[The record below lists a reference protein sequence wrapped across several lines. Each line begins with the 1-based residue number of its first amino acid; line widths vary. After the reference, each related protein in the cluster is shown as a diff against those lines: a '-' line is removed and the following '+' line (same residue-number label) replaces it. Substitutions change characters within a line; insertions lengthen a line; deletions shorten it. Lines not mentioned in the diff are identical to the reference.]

1 MSNKVNDRARVYV
14 RFCCH
19 FSLAGAWYPT
29 RFSNVLLFQS
39 KRPTV
44 WPLRGMGAEGMGDIR
59 EKISC
64 RLISREEKNLS
75 RKCLA
80 KKNSYTEE
88 KRNLLWRLLEKKS
101 YTHVC
106 QEKSITR
113 GLAKNLPSPTL
124 LLPKANG
131 RPLSIKLQLGRFIP
145 GNSKCNGYRWTRWT
159 KSDRDDTDE
168 KGERGSRGNNR
179 GVKPHHCFVTNELIL
194 RKFLPKIFQCINN
207 TKCLG
212 VECETDPYW
221 QACF

>member
-1 MSNKVNDRARVYV
+1 MAS
-14 RFCCH
+14 
-19 FSLAGAWYPT
+19 AG
-29 RFSNVLLFQS
+29 
-39 KRPTV
+39 
-44 WPLRGMGAEGMGDIR
+44 
-59 EKISC
+59 
-64 RLISREEKNLS
+64 
-75 RKCLA
+75 
-80 KKNSYTEE
+80 
-88 KRNLLWRLLEKKS
+88 KKS

-145 GNSKCNGYRWTRWT
+145 GNRKCNGYRWTRWT

-194 RKFLPKIFQCINN
+194 RKFFPKSFNVSITQSASASSVRLIRIDKPAFNFLN
-207 TKCLG
+207 TLSTLTAHREDSLIRPWSYHKAKGHLFFSFL
-212 VECETDPYW
+212 YHNRLNL
-221 QACF
+221 